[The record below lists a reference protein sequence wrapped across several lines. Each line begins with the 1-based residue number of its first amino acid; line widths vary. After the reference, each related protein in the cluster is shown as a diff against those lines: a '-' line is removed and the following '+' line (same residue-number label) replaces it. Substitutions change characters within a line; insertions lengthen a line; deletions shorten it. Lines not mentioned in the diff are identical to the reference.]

1 MASRQVTNSME
12 GPAVSTWPSE
22 LQVGFGEATARTA
35 GQHEALTTAPARQP
49 IFIALF
55 LTGSRRDVYGSGRF
69 F

>member
-1 MASRQVTNSME
+1 MASRQVTNRME

-22 LQVGFGEATARTA
+22 LQVGFGEATARRA

-49 IFIALF
+49 IFIALK
-55 LTGSRRDVYGSGRF
+55 GSRGEVYGSGRF